1 MTKEEMK
8 NILGLEENT
17 IDMIPKSEILRK
29 LRIINY
35 QSFKDIIPEMILESI
50 AKHFVIR
57 CQSRKIEKE
66 NQELE
71 LKKYLRICIV
81 HFFKTN
87 EALEYDLVN
96 PYKSI
101 YRKQNTEFGLIASEE
116 LENIF
121 QNCCVQ
127 ELIEYQKKQNIHLRI
142 TNAYKKELKK
152 KRADDLVAK
161 PSVSKQIKKQESK
174 NKPVSKPSLSKTIEP
189 SKEAIAPVS
198 KPSPSKSILQ
208 PPKKVTNTI
217 AKRQSAPK
225 LIEPPKKEKMF
236 LATYCGQEEQVILEI
251 VNALP
256 VEEQKIK
263 FCKTK
268 EELLKNVITLNKIN
282 WVLRYYP
289 ILKYFE
295 PSFVERNRALKMFY
309 ERNQYS
315 YDIKQNELK
324 FYKYLNPNFEIVI
337 QEIKK
342 LEQEN
347 NKLYHKLCMFLGR
360 ENIARPVRI
369 LEEVVTSWILEW
381 SRKDLS
387 EYSLFSKV
395 KDIPYE
401 KVYEIIDSFQTSYP
415 RYYEIIGKKYG
426 LQLREYH
433 ILNEQEEL
441 KVEEAIEKIKYIYKF
456 MQNNPKYLEE
466 IHNKRLQE
474 EKDIAFKEWLLH
486 LPDSD
491 KEFVRKRMQFRINK
505 RKPRKK

>member
-1 MTKEEMK
+1 MTKEEIK

-35 QSFKDIIPEMILESI
+35 QSFQDIISEMTLESI

-57 CQSRKIEKE
+57 CKSRNIIKE

-81 HFFKTN
+81 HFFKTY
-87 EALEYDLVN
+87 EALENALMN
-96 PYKSI
+96 PYKGI
-101 YRKQNTEFGLIASEE
+101 YRKQNTAFGLTASEE

-152 KRADDLVAK
+152 KRENVLTIKTSVPKPAKQLERKVASVPVPK
-161 PSVSKQIKKQESK
+161 PSSLKPTEPSKQKELSI
-174 NKPVSKPSLSKTIEP
+174 PVSKPSSSKSVLQP
-189 SKEAIAPVS
+189 QKNVS
-198 KPSPSKSILQ
+198 KS
-208 PPKKVTNTI
+208 
-217 AKRQSAPK
+217 
-225 LIEPPKKEKMF
+225 IEPPKKEKLL
-236 LATYCGQEEQVILEI
+236 LATYCGQEEQVIFEI
-251 VNALP
+251 VSALP
-256 VEEQKIK
+256 REEQKIK
-263 FCKTK
+263 FCKTE

-282 WVLRYYP
+282 WGLRYYP
-289 ILKYFE
+289 LLKYFE
-295 PSFVERNRALKMFY
+295 PSFVERNRALKLFY

-342 LEQEN
+342 LEQED

-360 ENIARPVRI
+360 ENIIRPVRI
-369 LEEVVTSWILEW
+369 LEDVVTGWILEW

-387 EYSLFSKV
+387 GYSLFSKL
-395 KDIPYE
+395 KEIPYE

-415 RYYEIIGKKYG
+415 GYYKIIGKKYG

-441 KVEEAIEKIKYIYKF
+441 KVEEAIEKIKYFYKF

-466 IHNKRLQE
+466 IHDKRLQK

-505 RKPRKK
+505 RKLRKK